1 MTGADSEI
9 IDELLQHALDI
20 QHLGPSEASPDSRLS
35 TDDLLDV
42 VRHRDLFE
50 ALYDSALDRRDL
62 EDRLGVSRATSHR
75 FTRWLEDEAYAERV
89 DGRYHLT
96 GEGEVVAEAVLQFE
110 RKIRTA
116 DRLAPLLD
124 VICEEHRDFV
134 VEPFENATVT
144 VATPSDP
151 YAPVTRFLTLLRGC
165 ERFRG
170 FNTTHMIPPGLAD
183 LYGDPFA
190 DCEVELIS
198 PSDVV
203 GTLQDSENDRIR
215 RRLRDDHL
223 KLRTREALPY
233 GLALFDDRV
242 GIGGYDEETGAMRVF
257 VDTDAPIARA
267 WGERVYETFKQNS
280 TPVRADASRE
290 RREER

>member
-1 MTGADSEI
+1 MTGADQKI
-9 IDELLQHALDI
+9 LDELLQHALDI
-20 QHLGPSEASPDSRLS
+20 QHFGFSETPLEERLPA
-35 TDDLLDV
+35 DDLIDV

-50 ALYDSALDRRDL
+50 ALYDTALDRRDIEAEL
-62 EDRLGVSRATSHR
+62 DVSRATSHR
-75 FTRWLEDEAYAERV
+75 FTRWLEERSYAERV
-89 DGRYHLT
+89 DGVYRLT

-144 VATPSDP
+144 VATPGDP

-203 GTLQDSENDRIR
+203 RRLSDSADDRVR

-223 KLRTREALPY
+223 KLRTRESLPY

-257 VDTDAPIARA
+257 VDTDTPIARA
-267 WGERVYETFKQNS
+267 WGERVYETFEENS
-280 TPVRADASRE
+280 TPIEAE
-290 RREER
+290 